1 MTILTNTLAIGIC
14 PLLIGA
20 VLRLA
25 SDRSAKPYAVTL
37 CCVVVSVVSW
47 TLAAFVPTQG
57 SEWLGMISMEVTYL
71 ALGTLVG
78 GAIARVRQLI

>member
-1 MTILTNTLAIGIC
+1 MTILTNTLAVGIF

-25 SDRSAKPYAVTL
+25 ADRSAKPYSNTL
-37 CCVVVSVVSW
+37 YCVVASIIFW

-78 GAIARVRQLI
+78 GAIARVRQHI